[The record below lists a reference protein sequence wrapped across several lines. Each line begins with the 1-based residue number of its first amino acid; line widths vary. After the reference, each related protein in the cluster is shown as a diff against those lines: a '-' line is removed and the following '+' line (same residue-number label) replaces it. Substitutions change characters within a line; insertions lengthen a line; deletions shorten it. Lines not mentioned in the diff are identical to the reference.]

1 MIFSKLNCIAL
12 TNEVQDKKE
21 NTTVEN
27 FFSLKIVIR
36 TKVFCMLE
44 SNLINSQHLIL
55 FNW

>member
-1 MIFSKLNCIAL
+1 MIFAKLNCIAL

>member
-21 NTTVEN
+21 NTTGEN

>member
-21 NTTVEN
+21 NTTMEN

-36 TKVFCMLE
+36 TKVFSMLE